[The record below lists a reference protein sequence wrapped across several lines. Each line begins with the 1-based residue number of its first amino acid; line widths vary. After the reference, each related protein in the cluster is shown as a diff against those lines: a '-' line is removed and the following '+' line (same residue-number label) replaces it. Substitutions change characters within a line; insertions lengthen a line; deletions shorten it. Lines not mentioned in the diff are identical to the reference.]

1 MNKEIKDILKTFEAV
16 SLQEANKISLMR
28 RKDWKYIFNIKQLS
42 EVLLSLKSKYKILEI
57 EGLRALRYKNTYLDT
72 KDFQFYRQHH
82 NDKLNRFKVRK
93 REYVVS
99 ETSYLEIK
107 YRTNKQIT
115 EKRRR
120 PLNNGNICNNDKD
133 NYSFVK
139 TATNLSL
146 KNLEKK
152 LNTSFYR
159 ITLLN
164 FENNERITFDIML
177 KLSTNDNSVS
187 LDDLVVCEL
196 KQDVYTK
203 TFSHAKQTIK
213 KHGIQPY
220 RISKYCI
227 GIMLLNKNIKYNR
240 FKKKLLKINK
250 VCDGVFNIK

>member
-1 MNKEIKDILKTFEAV
+1 MNKEIKDILNKFESV
-16 SLQEANKISLMR
+16 SLEQANKISLMR
-28 RKDWKYIFNIKQLS
+28 RKDWKYIFNIKQLP

-57 EGLRALRYKNTYLDT
+57 DGIRALQYKNTYLDT
-72 KDFQFYRQHH
+72 KDFKFYRQHH
-82 NDKLNRFKVRK
+82 NDKLNRFKVRR
-93 REYVVS
+93 REYLIS
-99 ETSYLEIK
+99 ETAFLEIK

-120 PLNNGNICNNDKD
+120 PLNNGKICNSDKD

-139 TATNLSL
+139 SATNLSL
-146 KNLEKK
+146 KNLENK
-152 LNTSFYR
+152 LTTAFYR

-164 FENNERITFDIML
+164 FENNERMTFDIML
-177 KLSTNDNSVS
+177 NLSTNDDSVT

-203 TFSHAKQTIK
+203 TFSHAKQTMK
-213 KHGIQPY
+213 KFGIQPY

-250 VCDGVFNIK
+250 ICDGEFNIK